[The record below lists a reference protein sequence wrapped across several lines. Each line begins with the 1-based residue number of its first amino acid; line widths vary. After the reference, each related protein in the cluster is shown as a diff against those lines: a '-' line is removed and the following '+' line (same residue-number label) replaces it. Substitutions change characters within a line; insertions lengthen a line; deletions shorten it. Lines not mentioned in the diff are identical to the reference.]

1 MPNIAEL
8 FSFGMNGRGTYSS
21 QSGHDD
27 VAMTL
32 ENLSALFESIDF
44 NDLIEDLYH
53 EIDSTYRRMIEI
65 KVDGENGNQGDS
77 KMKTKDGG
85 FYDSFNSLL

>member
-1 MPNIAEL
+1 
-8 FSFGMNGRGTYSS
+8 MNGRGTYSS

-32 ENLSALFESIDF
+32 VNLAALFDSTDF
-44 NDLIEDLYH
+44 NDLVEDLYD
-53 EIDSTYRRMIEI
+53 EIDPTYKRMIEK
-65 KVDGENGNQGDS
+65 KVEGENSGQEDS

>member
-1 MPNIAEL
+1 
-8 FSFGMNGRGTYSS
+8 MNGRGTYSS

-32 ENLSALFESIDF
+32 VNLSALFESSDF
-44 NDLIEDLYH
+44 NDLIEDLYD
-53 EIDSTYRRMIEI
+53 EIDPIYRGMIEK
-65 KVDGENGNQGDS
+65 KVEGENLGQEDS